1 MMIIVTD
8 GGSRHGS
15 LSAEKLISDFL
26 DLLINEISLFLSI
39 FSPLLDISAFFLP
52 TRIMSEM
59 RFSITFLL
67 PASTLLFWHTRS
79 KIA

>member
-39 FSPLLDISAFFLP
+39 ATIFSGN
-52 TRIMSEM
+52 M
-59 RFSITFLL
+59 RN
-67 PASTLLFWHTRS
+67 
-79 KIA
+79 